1 MSSRQALHCRLWIA
15 VVALG
20 PWIAPADWPQLR
32 GNAQRTALTSEAL
45 PLSLHLQ
52 WTVAFAGERIGT
64 AVEPIV
70 TGGRVFV
77 ATHAGHLYALDLTTG
92 APLWRFAAP
101 GPLLH
106 APAVENN
113 RVILAAAG
121 AGAGVYALDAT
132 NGRLV
137 WTAAAEASGNG
148 FAAAPLVAR
157 GHVFIGSRDGHFYC
171 LDLATGA
178 VRWRAK
184 LPAPVRQP
192 AAWDGTRVIVT
203 AEDLVARAFVAEG
216 PEAGRLV
223 WQQPLQG
230 QSARDYPPMVVAG
243 QDGRR
248 RVVIRTSPPINA
260 ADRLN
265 EDRAMLTRQAGIDAS
280 SWEELDAWLK
290 SDAARGTP
298 ELWAAEQTAVRAWL
312 ETNVAAQTFFVLDA
326 ETGALQPRPPVL
338 WTGGCQGVGNPPAL
352 TLDGRLLVMYRSVY
366 GNWNLGV
373 APLVA
378 LGLLDLEQNRIEPL
392 FHEHGR
398 QPPWNTF
405 WGTADEAQSFTLA
418 GPVALVVH
426 QATLSAFDLPTRHLA
441 NLHGAR
447 DTYGGFPRNPP
458 WARNEWHGPA
468 RGGVARA
475 AGRVLWITGSRL
487 LCLSTNR
494 PTAPPQERIVQAD
507 TVSGDRAPQP
517 ASPDLRAQLRAA
529 VAEVLDRQWSP
540 LAVEPGVAERE
551 LFFAHSAELFSALA
565 WAYPHLAG
573 DPLQA
578 RVRER
583 LALEWERHPPFSD
596 AGAYPVATGAR
607 REFHPVPPGWSGRPA
622 KERPPHP
629 FGHLPAV
636 WLYASRVGETNRVR
650 AAWPQLRAAFE
661 QWAQSGWRLDGQ
673 RGDLHANRYLGALL
687 ALQQLAELAGDSHTA
702 TAARRQFDALGS
714 ELLAWWRR
722 AAQEGTLTSFAGVGE
737 LDRFIGNGDA
747 LSFRV
752 WPHRHKVAL
761 FRDLTP
767 ELADWIRR
775 ETPQAVTAVWDAFTR
790 LYATWWLVGE
800 ERQVH
805 FGENLFDPPDL
816 ALGAFQALAWLRGA
830 NPDELARH
838 VDRPFARADLYHLTK
853 LALALEPMT
862 GGESTDPQ
870 RLTAD
875 AVSTPPAKFFSK
887 RVNRP
892 PRMRRAGTGS
902 RTFVSTLSRW
912 GYGPQRPSKKR
923 RESRRT
929 HPEPLGVGS
938 LSRARSQVRRIN
950 FTV

>member
-1 MSSRQALHCRLWIA
+1 MSPWLILRHWLPVAAGLAGTAA
-15 VVALG
+15 VLS
-20 PWIAPADWPQLR
+20 DWPQLR
-32 GNAQRTALTSEAL
+32 GNAQRTASTPEPL
-45 PLSLHLQ
+45 PTPLHLQ
-52 WTVAFAGERIGT
+52 WTVGFEGERIGT

-70 TGGRVFV
+70 SGGRVFV
-77 ATHAGHLYALDLTTG
+77 ATHAGHLHALDLVTG

-106 APAVENN
+106 TPAVESNL
-113 RVILAAAG
+113 VIVAG
-121 AGAGVYALDAT
+121 AGTGAGVYALDAAT
-132 NGRLV
+132 GRLL
-137 WTAAAEASGNG
+137 WAAAAEANGSG
-148 FAAAPLVAR
+148 FAAAPLAADGR
-157 GHVFIGSRDGHFYC
+157 VFIGSRDGRFYC

-178 VRWRAK
+178 VRWRAE
-184 LPAPVRQP
+184 LPAPIRQP

-203 AEDLVARAFVAEG
+203 AEDLVARAFLADG
-216 PEAGRLV
+216 PEAGRAV

-230 QSARDYPPMVVAG
+230 QSARDYPPVVVAG
-243 QDGRR
+243 QDDRR
-248 RVVIRTSPPINA
+248 RVVIRTSPAFNF

-265 EDRAMLTRQAGIDAS
+265 EDRALLTRQAGIDAS
-280 SWEELDAWLK
+280 SWEKLDAWIK

-298 ELWAAEQTAVRAWL
+298 ELWAAEQTAVRAWW

-326 ETGALQPRPPVL
+326 ETGALQPPPPVL

-352 TLDGRLLVMYRSVY
+352 TWDGRLLVMYRSAY

-426 QATLSAFDLPTRHLA
+426 QATLSAFDLRTRHLA
-441 NLHGAR
+441 NLHGTR

-468 RGGVARA
+468 RGCVAIA
-475 AGRVLWITGSRL
+475 NGRVFWITGSRL
-487 LCLSTNR
+487 LCLGTNQ
-494 PTAPPQERIVQAD
+494 PAAAPKERIVRAEDILRNQAP
-507 TVSGDRAPQP
+507 APP
-517 ASPDLRAQLRAA
+517 PPDLRSQLRTA
-529 VAEVLDRQWSP
+529 VVELLDRQWAP
-540 LAVEPGVAERE
+540 LAVEPGLARRE
-551 LFFAHSAELFSALA
+551 LFYTHSAELFSALA

-573 DPLQA
+573 DPLQS

-583 LALEWERHPPFSD
+583 LAREWEQHPPFSE
-596 AGAYPVATGAR
+596 AGAYPLASGTR
-607 REFHPVPPGWSGRPA
+607 REFHPVPPGLHGRPGQD
-622 KERPPHP
+622 RPAHP
-629 FGHLPAV
+629 FGHLSAV
-636 WLYASRVGETNRVR
+636 WLYASRVGETNRVQ
-650 AAWPQLRAAFE
+650 AAWPQLRAVFE
-661 QWAQSGWRLDGQ
+661 QWVQSGWRLDGR

-687 ALQQLAELAGDSHTA
+687 ALQRLAALAGDSD
-702 TAARRQFDALGS
+702 TAASARLRFEQFSG
-714 ELLAWWRR
+714 ELLVWWRR

-737 LDRFIGNGDA
+737 LDRFIGNDDA

-830 NPDELARH
+830 NSDELARH

-853 LALALEPMT
+853 LALALET
-862 GGESTDPQ
+862 S
-870 RLTAD
+870 
-875 AVSTPPAKFFSK
+875 S
-887 RVNRP
+887 RP
-892 PRMRRAGTGS
+892 
-902 RTFVSTLSRW
+902 
-912 GYGPQRPSKKR
+912 RPDK
-923 RESRRT
+923 
-929 HPEPLGVGS
+929 P
-938 LSRARSQVRRIN
+938 
-950 FTV
+950 